1 MINPSLKPLTFSV
14 TLLSQELATTIFLS
28 AGIVG
33 VRTIASRAL
42 MERLCVPPSRNDVVY
57 PLSLPL
63 CRRFQRLAKAAGIA
77 VVGQIRMRP
86 PAKGKFKFRF
96 KQKASANSAEAE
108 EEQLVD
114 VDECGVCYDQ
124 EGQVIGSVDNGD
136 SEIIGSNVA
145 TVSTFTAGAVPA
157 ETLVTGNQCSSTDVV
172 KPVDET
178 DFNVLSADF
187 QSSLSSSFSAEIH
200 QSTPYDSDSDSS
212 GMPSLG
218 DGSSSETRCE
228 TAKEVSFARS
238 EGEVRRFSAP
248 AKRGE
253 SEDEEGEARKQNRE
267 WFQT

>member
-1 MINPSLKPLTFSV
+1 MHFFSALVINPSLKPLTFSV

-28 AGIVG
+28 AGIAG
-33 VRTIASRAL
+33 VRTIASRVL
-42 MERLCVPPSRNDVVY
+42 MEQLYVPPSRNDVVY

-77 VVGQIRMRP
+77 VEGQTACALLPKENSSSVLSRRLPLI
-86 PAKGKFKFRF
+86 
-96 KQKASANSAEAE
+96 SAEAE

-136 SEIIGSNVA
+136 SEIVESKVA
-145 TVSTFTAGAVPA
+145 TVSTFAAGAVSA

-178 DFNVLSADF
+178 DFNVLSSDF

-200 QSTPYDSDSDSS
+200 QIAS
-212 GMPSLG
+212 
-218 DGSSSETRCE
+218 
-228 TAKEVSFARS
+228 
-238 EGEVRRFSAP
+238 
-248 AKRGE
+248 
-253 SEDEEGEARKQNRE
+253 
-267 WFQT
+267 